1 VEQEQANVSIQQ
13 TQLLVLMDII
23 YKLQHASQLLLEPK
37 KQVIQYLL
45 LVYQDISLKIPLH
58 VLFAKMELINV
69 LQLPLLQ
76 VV

>member
-1 VEQEQANVSIQQ
+1 LHVEQEQANVSIQQ

-58 VLFAKMELINV
+58 V
-69 LQLPLLQ
+69 
-76 VV
+76 